1 MSDTRDDIN
10 KRRAQRRKKI
20 RKKRLRAFFEFTLVT
35 AVAVMIVL
43 SLTVLFPV
51 KNVTASGSKL
61 YSAEQISKA
70 SGINETCNIFTLP
83 VREAEKNI
91 RSILPYVDTVKIK
104 RSLPDTV
111 KIEVTDAEE
120 YACYYI
126 DGDYYAVSKRGYV
139 LNKYSEQP
147 QDTFLIT
154 CNGVECAVGSKVAFE
169 KQSTEQLLDSLKS
182 KLEGYGIAINAIDI
196 SEEYNIRLTVEDR
209 FEAVLGE
216 DADIDKKLAH
226 LDSMI
231 KNIAPERRGKIDLSM
246 WTSTKSEGTF
256 TESTTQ

>member
-20 RKKRLRAFFEFTLVT
+20 RKKRLRIFFAFTLIT
-35 AVAVMIVL
+35 AVAVMVVL

-51 KNVTASGSKL
+51 KKVTASGSKL
-61 YSAEQISKA
+61 YSSEQISKA

-91 RSILPYVDTVKIK
+91 RNILPYVDTVKIK

-111 KIEVTDAEE
+111 KIEVTDATE
-120 YACYYI
+120 YACYQI
-126 DGDYYAVSKRGYV
+126 GNDYYAVSKRGYV

-154 CNGVECAVGSKVAFE
+154 CNGVKCTTGSKVSFE
-169 KQSTEQLLDSLKS
+169 KQSTEQLLESLKS
-182 KLEGYGIAINAIDI
+182 KLENYGITINAIDI
-196 SEEYNIRLTVEDR
+196 SEEYNIRLAVENR
-209 FEAVLGE
+209 FEVVLGGST
-216 DADIDKKLAH
+216 DIDKKLAH

-231 KNIAPERRGKIDLSM
+231 KNISPERSGKIDLSM
-246 WTSTKSEGTF
+246 WTAAKSEGTF
-256 TESTTQ
+256 TESKVQ